1 MQRAGGGAMPP
12 QVADGFSSAMSQA
25 MLLPAAVLLVGV
37 VAVLFFERPAHHG

>member
-1 MQRAGGGAMPP
+1 
-12 QVADGFSSAMSQA
+12 